1 MTVCEWLNSV
11 KKLDQLIEAKTEER
25 ERLIAIATDIS
36 AKPINGMPY
45 DNTGTVPQ
53 KMANAVC
60 ALVDLER
67 ETEKLITHYIDTKQ
81 KIIAVIEQLPEK
93 EYGVIHRYYIR
104 GMTLEAIAEDMGYS
118 TVQIWRIKKKALKSL
133 SNVIECNVPNDL

>member
-1 MTVCEWLNSV
+1 MTVCEWLNNV

-67 ETEKLITHYIDTKQ
+67 ETEKLIAHYIDTKQ